1 MKRLLP
7 ALVLA
12 ALMVWGATRIFEA
25 ERLRPRVQDSLERA
39 LHRKVEV
46 NGKLEYKWLTG
57 PGFEVSDVV
66 IHEDPRLGLEPLAY
80 VGSLEATPRWWPLLR
95 GRIEFSTL
103 RLNAPSVNL
112 MRTESGDMN
121 FRPFLEGLFG
131 ARDFREELPAIEVR
145 RGRVNFKQEHVKSV
159 LYLTGADLDLR
170 PVETGGFNIS
180 LGTEIARTD
189 RSPAGYG
196 SFSGQGFIRLLAE
209 REPEMDLTIDLDRSA
224 LGDFLLLFH
233 PRRLDVGGRISA
245 RARIAGP
252 LSALKVDGRVDLE
265 DFQRWSIPGFRPGA
279 ITVFYRGELDLAGQ
293 QLKID
298 SVRDSRN
305 ALPVN
310 LRVRARDFFSKAR
323 WGAVAAA
330 EDLPLAVVADF
341 ARATGF
347 RALEAERVAG
357 AASGALGISSRD
369 AALRGGFV
377 FAGEGF
383 EGEFRVVPGEAQ
395 PLRLRLD
402 AADFSAGSVRVRDAH
417 LRAAGRENQ
426 WDVAFDCRSLTARQE
441 FRNVRATAKIVAG
454 PEGLTGRLTEFRAGE
469 VAGTGELLP
478 DNRFELTLAS
488 GAKVTGRQWPP
499 DVTP

>member
-7 ALVLA
+7 ALAVFGL
-12 ALMVWGATRIFEA
+12 LLWGATRVFEA
-25 ERLRPRVQDSLERA
+25 ERLRPRVQESLEQA
-39 LHRKVEV
+39 LNRKVEV

-57 PGFEVSDVV
+57 PGFEVADVV

-80 VGSLEATPRWWPLLR
+80 VDSLEATPRWRALLR

-112 MRTESGDMN
+112 MRGENGEMN
-121 FRPFLEGLFG
+121 FRPFLEGLLG
-131 ARDFREELPAIEVR
+131 ARDFRQQLPVIEVR

-159 LYLTGADLDLR
+159 LYLTDADLDLR
-170 PVETGGFNIS
+170 PAEAGGFNIA

-189 RSPAGYG
+189 RAPAGYG
-196 SFSGQGFIRLLAE
+196 SFSGQGYIRLLAE
-209 REPEMDLTIDLDRSA
+209 REPEVDITIDLDRSA

-245 RARIAGP
+245 RARLAGP
-252 LSALKVDGRVDLE
+252 LSSLKVDGRVDLE
-265 DFQRWSIPGFRPGA
+265 DFQRWNLPGLRPGA
-279 ITVFYRGELDLAGQ
+279 LTLFYRGQVDLAGQ
-293 QLKID
+293 QLRID

-310 LRVRARDFFSKAR
+310 LRLRARDFFSQAR
-323 WGAVAAA
+323 WGAVVAA
-330 EDLPLAVVADF
+330 ERLPLAVIADF

-347 RALEAERVAG
+347 RPLEADRVSG

-383 EGEFRVVPGEAQ
+383 EGEFRIVPGEAQ
-395 PLRLRLD
+395 PLRLQLEARE
-402 AADFSAGSVRVRDAH
+402 FSSGAWRIREAH
-417 LRAAGRENQ
+417 LRAAGHENL
-426 WDVAFDCRSLTARQE
+426 WDVAFDCRSLTGRQE
-441 FRNVRATAKIVAG
+441 FRNVRATGKIVAG
-454 PEGLTGRLTEFRAGE
+454 PDGFTGRLTELRAGE
-469 VAGTGELLP
+469 ISGTGELLP
-478 DNRFELTLAS
+478 DNRFELTLAN
-488 GAKVTGRQWPP
+488 GAKVTGRQWPLEVDP
-499 DVTP
+499 